1 LIVKGPCRTTLT
13 EAFAFSVL
21 DQASVLT
28 LVNFSSISVA
38 GYEYLLRSVD
48 YCNSD
53 MAVRKPGK
61 LPINLLTGW
70 PNPRLLPLQQL
81 SHAATNALGNPEL
94 VQDVLGYGPDL
105 GFPPLRQSISR
116 WLTQF
121 YKPVEPISPDRIAIS
136 GGASQNLAR
145 ILQTYTDPI
154 FTRTCFLVTPVYF
167 LACRIFCDSGFD
179 GRLKAV
185 PEDEEGIDLE
195 ALRRGLEESERKAS
209 EEGNT
214 EPVSPRP

>member
-1 LIVKGPCRTTLT
+1 
-13 EAFAFSVL
+13 
-21 DQASVLT
+21 
-28 LVNFSSISVA
+28 
-38 GYEYLLRSVD
+38 
-48 YCNSD
+48 
-53 MAVRKPGK
+53 MAVRKPPK

-81 SHAATNALGNPEL
+81 SHAATNALGNPEQI
-94 VQDVLGYGPDL
+94 QDVLGYGPDL
-105 GFPPLRQSISR
+105 GFPPLRRSISR

-145 ILQTYTDPI
+145 ILQTYTDPV
-154 FTRTCFLVTPVYF
+154 FTRTCFLVAPVYF

-214 EPVSPRP
+214 EPVSPRL